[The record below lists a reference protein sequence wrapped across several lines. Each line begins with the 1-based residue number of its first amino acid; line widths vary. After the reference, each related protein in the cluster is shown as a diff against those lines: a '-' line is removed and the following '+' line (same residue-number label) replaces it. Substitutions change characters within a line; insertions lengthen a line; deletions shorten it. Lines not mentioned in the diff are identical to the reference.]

1 MDSTSYRLIPVAH
14 DDNTSKASVK
24 DTANSL
30 GTHDTLR
37 YGQRSLADD
46 ISTGNGLQRRLDN
59 WEETQDNL
67 KLNMQRNLYGL
78 HAPVRLMMER
88 KLVGYNPHFPTLKQS
103 NIHLDILMG
112 RDETLDATD
121 LFADPIMGP
130 EFQIHSDMEKKRRI

>member
-1 MDSTSYRLIPVAH
+1 MDSTSYRLVPAAH
-14 DDNTSKASVK
+14 DDSTSKASVK

-46 ISTGNGLQRRLDN
+46 ITPGNGL

-112 RDETLDATD
+112 RDETLDFGD
-121 LFADPIMGP
+121 LFGDTITGP

>member
-1 MDSTSYRLIPVAH
+1 MNSNTYRIVPTAH
-14 DDNTSKASVK
+14 DDSTAKASVK

-37 YGQRSLADD
+37 YGQRNLAED
-46 ISTGNGLQRRLDN
+46 ISLGNGLQRRLDN

-67 KLNMQRNLYGL
+67 KLYMHRNLYGL

-88 KLVGYNPHFPTLKQS
+88 KLVGYDPHFPALKQS

-112 RDETLDATD
+112 RDETLDVAD
-121 LFADPIMGP
+121 IFADSISGP
-130 EFQIHSDMEKKRRI
+130 